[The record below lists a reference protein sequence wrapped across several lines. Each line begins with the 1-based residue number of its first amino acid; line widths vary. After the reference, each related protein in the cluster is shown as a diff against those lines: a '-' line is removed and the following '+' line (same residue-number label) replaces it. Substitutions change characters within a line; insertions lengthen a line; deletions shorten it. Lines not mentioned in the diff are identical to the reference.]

1 MYFKSKEVTIKSFLF
16 LYVFLISTFSFLSYQ
31 FFITNFQELESNKNY
46 NDVNTVLEMLTSN
59 IKHIENITNDYSY
72 WDQTVALVNQ
82 EKTSF
87 IYDNFR
93 EGSNTLES
101 LDLDFMIFVNKQNK
115 IIYATYK
122 NKDFIVDKKAFE
134 TQIIK
139 NTLKNEESNS
149 LLKIDSNI
157 FYLRKSK
164 IVNTVHKRK
173 VSGFLYSGRFITEK
187 LLQEE
192 HKSFH
197 SVGIMLHKSTKE
209 PEESY
214 KKELFNLHSVVVNT
228 YMENQ
233 DFVNEIEFFDLNDN
247 YLFTIKAQNSMD
259 ILTSGKNTIFL
270 YNAAV
275 AILLFIIFI
284 ILRHVQNDLS
294 ASNIKLEQ
302 QVNERTKKLNEYIGI
317 VNKYV
322 TTSSTDLEGNITDV
336 SEAFSRICGYSK
348 EELIGRNHRVVK
360 HPDMDPSVYVDL
372 WDTITQD
379 KKWVGEILN
388 QKKNGE
394 AYWVLA
400 NIDPIFSDEGQK
412 IGYTSI
418 RQEITDKK
426 RVEKLSVT
434 DKLTQL
440 YNRVRLEEIF
450 TVEIAKFHRYNT
462 KFSMI
467 LIDIDHFKEVNDTHG
482 HNVGDSLLQE
492 IAKVLR
498 SSVRIEDVVGR
509 WGGEEFII
517 LSNNYT
523 VEGVMQLAEKIR
535 KNIEEYNFKVV
546 GKKTASF
553 GVAIL
558 NKEDTQESL
567 IYRADKSLYHAK
579 KTGRNKVCLH

>member
-1 MYFKSKEVTIKSFLF
+1 MSFLI
-16 LYVFLISTFSFLSYQ
+16 LYVFLVATFTFISHH
-31 FFITNFQELESNKNY
+31 FFIANFEELESNKNQKDLTIFLEKIAFKM
-46 NDVNTVLEMLTSN
+46 NDQKKSNNVNYWKDTISLIQAQNKVFKEAN
-59 IKHIENITNDYSY
+59 IIIKE
-72 WDQTVALVNQ
+72 NQ
-82 EKTSF
+82 E
-87 IYDNFR
+87 
-93 EGSNTLES
+93 NTITHEN
-101 LDLDFMIFVNKQNK
+101 NKK
-115 IIYATYK
+115 IGLYNILITT
-122 NKDFIVDKKAFE
+122 DK
-134 TQIIK
+134 
-139 NTLKNEESNS
+139 
-149 LLKIDSNI
+149 
-157 FYLRKSK
+157 
-164 IVNTVHKRK
+164 
-173 VSGFLYSGRFITEK
+173 
-187 LLQEE
+187 
-192 HKSFH
+192 
-197 SVGIMLHKSTKE
+197 
-209 PEESY
+209 EESY
-214 KKELFNLHSVVVNT
+214 LTNNISFYDQSGDYIFTLNL
-228 YMENQ
+228 
-233 DFVNEIEFFDLNDN
+233 
-247 YLFTIKAQNSMD
+247 KNSME
-259 ILTSGKNTIFL
+259 ILESGKNTIFL
-270 YNAAV
+270 YNIAV
-275 AILLFIIFI
+275 AILLLIIFLT
-284 ILRHVQNDLS
+284 LRQIQNGLS
-294 ASNIKLEQ
+294 EHNLKLEE
-302 QVNERTKKLNEYIGI
+302 QVEERTKKLNEYVNI

-348 EELIGRNHRVVK
+348 EELLGRNHRIVK
-360 HPDMDPSVYVDL
+360 HPDTDPSVYADL
-372 WDTITQD
+372 WETITQD
-379 KKWVGEILN
+379 KKWVGEIKN
-388 QKKNGE
+388 QKKNGD

-400 NIDPIFSDEGQK
+400 NIDPIYSNDGKK

-450 TVEIAKFHRYNT
+450 NVEIAKFHRYNT

-467 LIDIDHFKEVNDTHG
+467 LIDIDHFKDVNDTHG

-509 WGGEEFII
+509 WGGEEFIV

-535 KNIEEYNFKVV
+535 KNIESYDFKTV